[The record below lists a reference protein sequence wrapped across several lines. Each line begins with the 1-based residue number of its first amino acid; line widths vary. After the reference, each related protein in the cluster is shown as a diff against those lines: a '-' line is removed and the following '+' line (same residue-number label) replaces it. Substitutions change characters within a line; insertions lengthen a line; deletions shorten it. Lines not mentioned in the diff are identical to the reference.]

1 MYPTLGIS
9 AADAVAIRIKKA
21 MDDGLNQDIYCDVG
35 FEGLHTEFVRQ
46 RQSEGVDVSE
56 DELYYIAH
64 EIYLDASYGGV
75 SIYELEQNHAEL
87 LHKHLSQLPTQALQ
101 DPNFWRYLALFPFRR
116 YLTVRERDLTPIRYG
131 GGSGGSKAYWLLP
144 RTFIWGRKC
153 FDSKA
158 QSYELVHEMLEQR
171 LKNGLS
177 AGTVIDFYHSHIVR
191 TAWSADSRISLDFL
205 AGVFSEP
212 ILFDKDNKA
221 SRPTN
226 VLSSSIARLSN
237 NVLLEVADNS
247 VAEEIYKTKM
257 YILASEQSGNSELKE
272 EET

>member
-9 AADAVAIRIKKA
+9 AADSVATRLKSA
-21 MDDGLNQDIYCDVG
+21 MGDGINQDIYCDRS
-35 FEGLHTEFVRQ
+35 FENLDTEFVRQ
-46 RQSEGVDVSE
+46 KQSDGIEVSE
-56 DELYYIAH
+56 DELYEIAQ
-64 EIYLDASYGGV
+64 EIYLDASYGVG

-87 LHKHLSQLPTQALQ
+87 VHKALSQLPTQALQ
-101 DPNFWRYLALFPFRR
+101 DPSFWRYLALFPFRR
-116 YLTVRERDLTPIRYG
+116 YLTVREKDLTPIRYG

-153 FDSKA
+153 FDPST
-158 QSYELVHEMLEQR
+158 QSYDFVHEMLEQR
-171 LKNGLS
+171 RSNSLS
-177 AGTVIDFYHSHIVR
+177 SGTVIDFYHSHIVR

-205 AGVFSEP
+205 TGVFTEP

-237 NVLLEVADNS
+237 NVLLEVSDN
-247 VAEEIYKTKM
+247 ALNDEIHKTKM
-257 YILASEQSGNSELKE
+257 HLLALEQSGNSDLVE
-272 EET
+272 E